1 VSGRAIRW
9 LLSLVAG
16 RWSPRSGP
24 PRLTI
29 VRHHRVYA
37 DGEQALYRLGV
48 SETVLRA
55 QVEACARAGAVPC
68 TVGEGLAR
76 LERGEAG
83 HAVAFSFDD
92 GYADNVTRALPVL
105 ERCGAR
111 ASFYLAAGLMES
123 RTAPWWDELAHA
135 LERAARPVARVVLGG
150 AERTVDVSTG
160 AGRRDALRTLLPL
173 LRVPPAE
180 QRARLDALREALGVR
195 DTAPCELAEWPL
207 ARRLAEAG
215 MEIGAH
221 TMTHPFLTL
230 LSPAEQQREIAESAS
245 LATARTGA
253 EVRGLAYPV
262 GDHDG
267 GTVEA
272 ARAAGL
278 AYAVT
283 TAAGDCV
290 PGADPYRLPRR
301 ALPEGAST
309 GPGGT
314 VSASMVRAEMKGA
327 FDRLRGRRAEAGT

>member
-1 VSGRAIRW
+1 MSGRAIRW
-9 LLSLVAG
+9 LLSLAAG

-37 DGEQALYRLGV
+37 DGERALYRLGV
-48 SETVLRA
+48 SESVLRA
-55 QVEACARAGAVPC
+55 QVEACVRAGAAPC

-76 LERGEAG
+76 LARGDAG

-105 ERCGAR
+105 ERFGAK
-111 ASFYLAAGLMES
+111 ASFYLAAGLMET

-135 LERAARPVARVVLGG
+135 LQHATTPVARVVLGG
-150 AERTVDVSTG
+150 AEHSLDVT
-160 AGRRDALRTLLPL
+160 AAPGRRAALRSLLPL

-180 QRARLDALREALGVR
+180 QRARLGSLRESLGIR
-195 DTAPCELAEWPL
+195 GPAPCELAEWPL
-207 ARRLAEAG
+207 ARRLAAAG

-230 LSPAEQQREIAESAS
+230 LPPGEQQREIAESAS
-245 LATARTGA
+245 LAAARTGA
-253 EVRGLAYPV
+253 DVRGLAYPV

-267 GTVEA
+267 RTVEA

-278 AYAVT
+278 GYAVT

-290 PGADPYRLPRR
+290 PGTEPFRLPRR

-309 GPGGT
+309 GPDGR